1 MACAWK
7 NLNSNA
13 IMRVRN
19 KLLLV
24 MAVPVGLLI
33 TQVVL
38 VNVFIRELQSAVDFI
53 SSAHK
58 VIEADFLSI
67 ELIDSMQKEAK
78 NLPGQ
83 YITTQTE
90 TINTNPSLRPQW
102 NELAS
107 LVDDIVTSSATG
119 LIEPQILNDIE
130 NAFSNAAEEYAKT
143 EIVFANDQNDIDTL
157 IERAIFIN
165 KALGE
170 LSSSLKMLAIE
181 LRKQLQV
188 AVDYEKQIHNR
199 PIMAGIIMG
208 GLAVILLV
216 VFTWLYVDRYFV
228 TRLTALSK
236 SMLAIAGGK
245 LHTAL
250 PIASGNDEVDE
261 MVEALIIFR
270 DTAVEVEEN
279 NLRDIAEARQRLV
292 DAIESISE
300 GFSLY
305 GQDDRLILS
314 NKRYQDLWNTGL
326 EETITPGISFYTV
339 IKNAAQAGLVVDA
352 IGRVDE
358 WVVERM
364 ERHKNPSGTFVQR
377 RIDDCWIE
385 VTEYKT
391 GNNGTVAIYTDIT
404 AQKLSEL
411 ALLEEKNRTDQ
422 ANKLVTEKNDMLES
436 LSIKLSK
443 YLSPQVYSSIF
454 SGRQEVEITSKR
466 KKLTIM
472 FSDIAGFTETA
483 DTLESEE
490 LTDLLN
496 NYLTEMSTI
505 ALKYG
510 ATIDKY
516 IGDAIMIFFG
526 DPESKGEQNDA
537 TACVNMAI
545 EMQRRMQ
552 TLQQEW
558 RDRGTENPFQLRIG
572 INTGYCTVGNF
583 GSADRMDYTIIGNE
597 VNLAARLQSV
607 ANLGEILVA
616 HETYALVKD
625 TLCAEERPPV
635 TVKGFSKPVRNYK
648 VIDKIQNGPD
658 ENNYSRVNQNGI
670 RATLDLESLTEEEKA
685 ETIKTIKKMLSK
697 LEQ

>member
-1 MACAWK
+1 
-7 NLNSNA
+7 
-13 IMRVRN
+13 MRVRN

-78 NLPGQ
+78 NLPSQ

-90 TINTNPSLRPQW
+90 TKNTNPSLRPQW
-102 NELAS
+102 PELAS
-107 LVDDIVTSSATG
+107 LVDDIVTSSASG

-314 NKRYQDLWNTGL
+314 NKRYQDLWNTGP

-404 AQKLSEL
+404 AQKLSEM

-625 TLCAEERPPV
+625 TLFAEERPPV

-648 VIDKIQNGPD
+648 VIDKTQNGPD
-658 ENNYSRVNQNGI
+658 ENNYLRVNQNGI
-670 RATLDLESLTEEEKA
+670 RATLDLENLTEEEKA

>member
-1 MACAWK
+1 
-7 NLNSNA
+7 
-13 IMRVRN
+13 MRVRN

-78 NLPGQ
+78 NLPSQ

-90 TINTNPSLRPQW
+90 TKNTNPSLRPQW
-102 NELAS
+102 PELAS

-314 NKRYQDLWNTGL
+314 NKRYQDLWNTGP

-404 AQKLSEL
+404 AQKLSEM

-625 TLCAEERPPV
+625 TLFAEERPPV

-648 VIDKIQNGPD
+648 VIDKTQNGPD
-658 ENNYSRVNQNGI
+658 ENNYLRVNQNGI
-670 RATLDLESLTEEEKA
+670 RATLDLENLTEEEKA